1 MNWITNSIHF
11 LLIVLTIK
19 ISHAML
25 FSPISIISALVVCF
39 IWIFLTYS
47 NWRKGFAV
55 LYVLFI
61 IVGYKYYLNDLLL
74 TINALAQPLA
84 TIGIYLNPLPEVAV
98 PMLYNGLFFSSI
110 ALLITSALLFAL
122 RKNSLLTILLTAVIV
137 WVLQLIF
144 ATQPPILINISY
156 FSVVLITLFYMSKIN
171 KPAWKPIFLFPVLLG
186 SLMLGGAFLID
197 ESQKDATSAKL
208 EGSIV
213 NKVSEIRYYNGQSS
227 ILSDGNLLRIS
238 AFQPNEEVALK
249 IVMEQ
254 PTSLYLKG
262 FVSSQYTASTWQQA
276 DTASYLQHK
285 PLLDALTHE
294 QFTSSQQLYLAAET
308 GLGKQATANMT
319 IQNINASSRYFYIP
333 YELVVLKNETIK
345 TIDYTMLESSK
356 FFGDRSYQLTYMDT
370 AVNDYPKIASSLY
383 TLNAAPYLNYESY
396 YNQYV
401 YEQFLQLP
409 ADTKALLLHH
419 VGEEFNEVEH
429 LSYEQAIEMVTSS
442 LEALLQY
449 NEDIEYTETNDF
461 LMSLLEETR
470 EGYSVHYATVGTL
483 LFRILGIPA
492 RYVEGYLVTPEN
504 VEDAQSYSEIE
515 ISEKNAHAWTEIYID
530 MLGWIPIELTPPYK
544 TVMPPVNVTDYPQ
557 ATAAKSETSSSLSS
571 SADGQAK
578 QVQDDPD
585 LPDASEQIN
594 ETAFS
599 LLYLLLAMLLL
610 ALLLA
615 LYYIYKVY
623 SVKKNKHLIT
633 ERGAVIYYFSLL
645 LDMLDK
651 EGLFVGQRVT
661 DLPITV
667 ATHISEDLALRM
679 QQGVES
685 YQKAMY
691 SPNELT
697 KIEQQ
702 GVEELYKTIRKSLAQ
717 LKKSKTKWLF
727 LWRYYIKN
735 HFA

>member
-1 MNWITNSIHF
+1 
-11 LLIVLTIK
+11 
-19 ISHAML
+19 ML

-39 IWIFLTYS
+39 IWTFLTYP

-122 RKNSLLTILLTAVIV
+122 SKNSMLTILLTAVIM
-137 WVLQLIF
+137 WGLQLIF
-144 ATQPPILINISY
+144 ATQLPLLINISY
-156 FSVVLITLFYMSKIN
+156 FSVVLITLFYMGKIN

-197 ESQKDATSAKL
+197 ESQKDTTSAKL
-208 EGSIV
+208 EDSIV
-213 NKVSEIRYYNGQSS
+213 NKVSEILYYNGQSS

-262 FVSSQYTASTWQQA
+262 FVGSQYTASTWQQA

-285 PLLDALTHE
+285 PLLDALKHE
-294 QFTSSQQLYLAAET
+294 QFTSSQQLYLAAKT
-308 GLGKQATANMT
+308 GLGEQATANMT

-333 YELVVLKNETIK
+333 YELAVLKNETIK
-345 TIDYTMLESSK
+345 TTDYTMLESSK

-419 VGEEFNEVEH
+419 VGEEFNEIEH

-449 NEDIEYTETNDF
+449 NEDIEHAETNDF

-483 LFRILGIPA
+483 LFRTLGIPA

-557 ATAAKSETSSSLSS
+557 ATGAKSQTSSSLSS

-599 LLYLLLAMLLL
+599 ILYLLLAMLLL

-651 EGLFVGQRVT
+651 EGLFVDQRVT

-667 ATHISEDLALRM
+667 ATHISEDLASRM

-702 GVEELYKTIRKSLAQ
+702 GVEELYKTIRKSLSQ